1 MNNIERLYTLLFI
14 ILLFIGC
21 RTYAPPTSSEALGKE
36 QTLPATFIVDKDP
49 ELMVLIPAG
58 CFLMGSEEGDAD
70 EQPKHKVHVD
80 TFYIDTAEVTCARYE
95 CFLKETGYPPHQ
107 MWTPEY
113 DRPDDPVVGVSWDD
127 ASAFANWAGK
137 RLPTEAEWERAAR
150 GGLVEKKY
158 PRGDEINKE
167 KVNYDSFGTTPVKS
181 YEPNGYGLYD
191 MAGNVWEWCQDWYSR
206 DYYKLSLRKN
216 PSGPMLGSKKVI
228 KGGAWYANESALR
241 ISNRHKSDPT
251 LGSFSI
257 GFRCVKS
264 LKDMNWGIEESRN

>member
-1 MNNIERLYTLLFI
+1 
-14 ILLFIGC
+14 
-21 RTYAPPTSSEALGKE
+21 
-36 QTLPATFIVDKDP
+36 
-49 ELMVLIPAG
+49 MVLIPAG

-70 EQPKHKVHVD
+70 EQPLHKVCVD
-80 TFYIDTAEVTCARYE
+80 AFYIDAAEVTCARYE
-95 CFLKETGYPPHQ
+95 RFLNETGYPPHQ
-107 MWTPEY
+107 MWIPEY

-158 PRGDEINKE
+158 PWGDGIDKE

-181 YEPNGYGLYD
+181 YEPNGYGIYD
-191 MAGNVWEWCQDWYSR
+191 MAGNVWEWCQDWYSGE
-206 DYYKLSLRKN
+206 YYKLSPRKN
-216 PSGPMLGSKKVI
+216 PSGPMRGSKKVI

-251 LGSFSI
+251 LGSFNI
-257 GFRCVKS
+257 GFRCVKPVNGS
-264 LKDMNWGIEESRN
+264 TK

>member
-1 MNNIERLYTLLFI
+1 MRNKPLYMLFSS
-14 ILLFIGC
+14 ILILFIGC
-21 RTYAPPTSSEALGKE
+21 RSYTPPVSSEDFDEGQAF
-36 QTLPATFIVDKDP
+36 PATFIAEKDP
-49 ELMVLIPAG
+49 ELMVYVSAG
-58 CFLMGSEEGDAD
+58 YFLMGSEEGDAD
-70 EQPKHKVHVD
+70 EQPKHKVYVD
-80 TFYIDTAEVTCARYE
+80 AFYIDTAEVTCARYE
-95 CFLKETGYPPHQ
+95 RFLKETGYPPHQ

-113 DRPDDPVVGVSWDD
+113 DRPDDPVVGVSWYD
-127 ASAFANWAGK
+127 ASAFAKWAGK

-150 GGLVEKKY
+150 GGQVGKKY
-158 PRGDEINKE
+158 PWGDNINKGRT
-167 KVNYDSFGTTPVKS
+167 NYDSFGTTPVKS

-206 DYYKLSLRKN
+206 DYYKLSPRKN

-251 LGSFSI
+251 LGSFNI

-264 LKDMNWGIEESRN
+264 FK

>member
-1 MNNIERLYTLLFI
+1 
-14 ILLFIGC
+14 
-21 RTYAPPTSSEALGKE
+21 
-36 QTLPATFIVDKDP
+36 
-49 ELMVLIPAG
+49 MVLIPAG
-58 CFLMGSEEGDAD
+58 HFLMGSEEGDED
-70 EQPKHKVHVD
+70 ERPIHKVYVD
-80 TFYIDTAEVTCARYE
+80 AFYIDTAEVTCARYE

-107 MWTPEY
+107 MWTPVY
-113 DRPDDPVVGVSWDD
+113 DRPDDPTVGVSWDD

-251 LGSFSI
+251 LGSFNI
-257 GFRCVKS
+257 GFRCVKPVNGNT
-264 LKDMNWGIEESRN
+264 K